1 MKKFL
6 RACGRWTDILPIAV
20 LLSFLL
26 VVAGTILSMILSNII
41 PVIDLLNLITGDPD
55 VSAFMEQYLSTIGV
69 WLVMLPVVLLLRG
82 NKPMKTALVY
92 NRTGNTGK
100 GALVGLALGFGSN
113 ALCVLISLLTGDIKL
128 SFAGFRPVIL
138 LAFLV
143 VVFIQSGSEELT
155 DRLYLYQKL
164 RRRYKHPLVAILG
177 NALAFTFM
185 HVFNPGFTLVA
196 GLQIFLVGLVF
207 SLLVFWYDSLWAAI
221 TFHTAW
227 NFTQNILF
235 GLPNSGIVSAY
246 SLFRLEAASARN
258 GLFYNVDFG
267 IEGSIGSS
275 LILLLL
281 AVAIYLKNREK
292 PEKNDVWAE
301 TEAAAAACCPR
312 CGAPMKESD
321 AFCPQCGQ
329 KR

>member
-1 MKKFL
+1 MKKIL
-6 RACGRWTDILPIAV
+6 RASGKWTDILPVAV
-20 LLSFLL
+20 LISFGL
-26 VVAGTILSMILSNII
+26 VVAGSILSELLSQII
-41 PVIDLLNLITGDPD
+41 PVMRLLDRITGDPD
-55 VSAFMEQYLSTIGV
+55 VSAFMEMYPSMIGV
-69 WLVMLPVVLLLRG
+69 WLVMLPVVLCLRG
-82 NKPMKTALVY
+82 NRPMKTALIY

-128 SFAGFRPVIL
+128 SYAGFRPVIL

-143 VVFIQSGSEELT
+143 VVFIQSGSEELV

-185 HVFNPGFTLVA
+185 HVFNPGFTLIA
-196 GLQIFLVGLVF
+196 GIQIFLVGLVF

-267 IEGSIGSS
+267 VEGSIGAS
-275 LILLLL
+275 LVLLLL
-281 AVAIYLKNREK
+281 TAAIILKNRKK
-292 PEKNDVWAE
+292 PEQNDVWAE
-301 TEAAAAACCPR
+301 AEAAAAVLCPR

-321 AFCPQCGQ
+321 VFCAQCGQ